1 MTNRNGEA
9 GNAVISAIFSIVF
22 STFITLSLLGLSFS
36 AYNTLLIRDAAITAA
51 NKAALK
57 NSPAQDRYLLKL
69 LQDNLPDL
77 ASYSV
82 RGFGD
87 ERILGIEITGVLPGF
102 GFLPAFNTIDVKVAA
117 TRENLL

>member
-9 GNAVISAIFSIVF
+9 GNAVIPAIFSIVF

-57 NSPAQDRYLLKL
+57 NSSAQDRYLLKL

-102 GFLPAFNTIDVKVAA
+102 GSLPAFNTIDVKVAA